1 MSLSGMA
8 DRDASLLIERQMRRL
23 RRRYL
28 GFVEKKHNF
37 LLCVNQD
44 DLMKRARQGW
54 LVSGFISDE
63 QFWLLVKASSIRSD
77 KVVNALFDYLVNGI
91 SRKESCAKY
100 DVNSGHFSIGLG
112 RLQQLSHTAA
122 ELSRFYRL

>member
-1 MSLSGMA
+1 MSFSEMV
-8 DRDASLLIERQMRRL
+8 DRAASLLIERQMRL

-37 LLCVNQD
+37 LLCVNHD

-63 QFWLLVKASSIRSD
+63 QFWLLVKVSSIRSD

>member
-1 MSLSGMA
+1 MSFSGMV
-8 DRDASLLIERQMRRL
+8 DRAASLLIERQMRL

-28 GFVEKKHNF
+28 AFVEKKHNF
-37 LLCVNQD
+37 LLCVNRD
-44 DLMKRARQGW
+44 GLMERARQGW
-54 LVSGFISDE
+54 LVSGFISEE

-91 SRKESCAKY
+91 SRKESCARY

-122 ELSRFYRL
+122 KLSRFYQL